1 MTPQEIVQSLQALA
15 VQAKEDRLRA
25 EQDRIKA
32 QEDRIKLDAVIKQAN
47 KDREKLEQDLGM
59 R

>member
-15 VQAKEDRLRA
+15 VQAKEDR
-25 EQDRIKA
+25 IKA
-32 QEDRIKLDAVIKQAN
+32 QEDRILRQATM
-47 KDREKLEQDLGM
+47 KKLEQDLGM